1 VDVLER
7 RAVHLQIEEQNV
19 ACVFGK
25 CRQDSIRLID
35 IRDDSDLGCGGEGAP
50 EDPVE
55 TVSDRRL
62 LRIRTAWSRD
72 ISRQLDLQVGTAGS
86 ALDLERAPEVRNPG
100 AIDQGR

>member
-35 IRDDSDLGCGGEGAP
+35 IRDDSDLG
-50 EDPVE
+50 VE
-55 TVSDRRL
+55 
-62 LRIRTAWSRD
+62 AK
-72 ISRQLDLQVGTAGS
+72 
-86 ALDLERAPEVRNPG
+86 ERPKTLSK
-100 AIDQGR
+100 Q